1 MLLSHD
7 VLSLTQ
13 CSTGKSNK
21 CPTSKSSKSQR
32 KLGKDAEGLT
42 YQSKSSKS
50 SNAPTICLT
59 PSPTIDYDEV
69 TAKPTGGVTT
79 IPPVVGVD
87 TLPPVNGVDTLQPVV
102 FVDTP
107 PPVNGET
114 SNFPTTNRPTT
125 TEPTTMP
132 PTPFPTP
139 QVSDLLLGLT
149 IYVEQIRG

>member
-1 MLLSHD
+1 M
-7 VLSLTQ
+7 
-13 CSTGKSNK
+13 
-21 CPTSKSSKSQR
+21 
-32 KLGKDAEGLT
+32 T

-50 SNAPTICLT
+50 TSAPTICLS
-59 PSPTIDYDEV
+59 PSPTIDYEV
-69 TAKPTGGVTT
+69 DTAKPTPT

-102 FVDTP
+102 FVDTL

-114 SNFPTTNRPTT
+114 SNFPTTNRP

-139 QVSDLLLGLT
+139 QVSDLLLELMIVT
-149 IYVEQIRG
+149 LKQIRG

>member
-1 MLLSHD
+1 M
-7 VLSLTQ
+7 
-13 CSTGKSNK
+13 
-21 CPTSKSSKSQR
+21 
-32 KLGKDAEGLT
+32 T

-139 QVSDLLLGLT
+139 QVSDLLLELT